1 MTTRSTTYIRRAGA
15 AFAGLL
21 LAQTMLS
28 GLAHAEDRAALMA
41 QHRGGTMTLSAVSA
55 AGTIDPMINYTA
67 QYWQVY
73 QMTYDGLVKFKQAGG
88 TEGFKIVPAIAE
100 AMPEIKNDGK
110 TYVFKIRKGVMF
122 SNGKEV
128 TRPTCWPRSS
138 GSSGSRARPWAASTM
153 ASSAPINAWR
163 TATPARLTGV

>member
-1 MTTRSTTYIRRAGA
+1 MTTRSTTRIRRAGT

-67 QYWQVY
+67 QVLA
-73 QMTYDGLVKFKQAGG
+73 GL
-88 TEGFKIVPAIAE
+88 P
-100 AMPEIKNDGK
+100 DD
-110 TYVFKIRKGVMF
+110 
-122 SNGKEV
+122 
-128 TRPTCWPRSS
+128 
-138 GSSGSRARPWAASTM
+138 
-153 ASSAPINAWR
+153 
-163 TATPARLTGV
+163 L